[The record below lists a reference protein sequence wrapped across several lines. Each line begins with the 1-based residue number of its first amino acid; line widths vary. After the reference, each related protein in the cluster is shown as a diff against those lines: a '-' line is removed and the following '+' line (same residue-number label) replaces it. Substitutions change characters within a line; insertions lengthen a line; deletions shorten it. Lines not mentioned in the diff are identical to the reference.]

1 MLKKRDMKMYDELD
15 IKEKE
20 ALDYTVKWVMD
31 YFKPLNIKKAV
42 VGLSGG
48 SDSTF
53 TAYVC
58 SLAIGRENVLGVIM
72 PSDSNPK
79 EDEEDAYAVAK
90 AIGIKTKTINI
101 SPIVKAIERQNPELK
116 DKENRI
122 AKANIKARVR
132 MLLLYKEANESKSIV
147 AGTDDRSEHEIG
159 YYTKYGDGGVDINVP
174 EHLYKT
180 QLIKILKWI
189 GKKEGMSIFTKIA
202 NKAPS
207 PQLWKGQTAENELN
221 MGYNEIDKVLH
232 LINEVNVKSVD
243 RIAEYTGIKKE
254 KIIKLIDMMHINKHK
269 NELPPAPPVR
279 YFNTERYK
287 LK

>member
-1 MLKKRDMKMYDELD
+1 MNK
-15 IKEKE
+15 
-20 ALDYTVKWVMD
+20 
-31 YFKPLNIKKAV
+31 
-42 VGLSGG
+42 
-48 SDSTF
+48 
-53 TAYVC
+53 
-58 SLAIGRENVLGVIM
+58 VLYLFLRKV
-72 PSDSNPK
+72 DQ
-79 EDEEDAYAVAK
+79 AHFQLFV
-90 AIGIKTKTINI
+90 
-101 SPIVKAIERQNPELK
+101 L
-116 DKENRI
+116 
-122 AKANIKARVR
+122 
-132 MLLLYKEANESKSIV
+132 SIV
-147 AGTDDRSEHEIG
+147 AGTDDRSEHALG